1 MEDYSAALV
10 ESEARSKDLHVQIEA
25 VRRDIAA
32 IDKEINESGATMS
45 NLRDNIIVRKLKEKV
60 EAIEREIV
68 SYDMEE
74 AAKAR
79 RNYEDKYQPAKAREQ
94 KLNEVVR
101 LLYPF
106 GTINFKTFHLV
117 SSTNGRAG
125 LTKSSGQDPRR
136 RLEAIQ
142 GHLQEVHRSTD

>member
-1 MEDYSAALV
+1 
-10 ESEARSKDLHVQIEA
+10 VQIEG

-60 EAIEREIV
+60 EAIDKEIA

-79 RNYEDKYQPAKAREQ
+79 RNYEDKYQPAKAKEQ
-94 KLNEVVR
+94 KCNEVVR
-101 LLYPF
+101 TFILSRIFLSF
-106 GTINFKTFHLV
+106 FTLCSIIN
-117 SSTNGRAG
+117 
-125 LTKSSGQDPRR
+125 
-136 RLEAIQ
+136 E
-142 GHLQEVHRSTD
+142 QESWVH

>member
-1 MEDYSAALV
+1 MEDYSTALH
-10 ESEARSKDLHVQIEA
+10 ESEVRSKDFQVQIEG

-60 EAIEREIV
+60 AAIDKEIA

-94 KLNEVVR
+94 KLNEM
-101 LLYPF
+101 
-106 GTINFKTFHLV
+106 V
-117 SSTNGRAG
+117 SDKFC
-125 LTKSSGQDPRR
+125 LWIM
-136 RLEAIQ
+136 LHHFI
-142 GHLQEVHRSTD
+142 